1 MAGEELIYLELGDRR
16 LTISPGERTVGRSH
30 RCNVVVDDR
39 SVSRVH
45 AMVSCSNGRLT
56 VQDLNSSNGTYVNGE
71 LLRGEAD
78 LCDGDELR
86 LGEAKLRVR
95 RIPGTQSGRI
105 PVDELTAAVDE
116 RFTEYRANG
125 PPAGRPRNPAKA
137 DGIEVK
143 EASESKIVAADL
155 GPVAP
160 ELATDEV
167 SEMQTGLFPAAD
179 RGQSGSD
186 WQDYGTRGGVE
197 TAEVVETAKIELPPA
212 TESATETATERQEE
226 PEAELLSP
234 IDFSEPPVLDEPT
247 PRPAPYPLST
257 PSVTPLAV
265 PRPRSRPRV
274 SPAVDLGPRLAAGL
288 FDFVFL
294 AALALMISYLRGGM
308 VTAAGRS
315 LAFGFA
321 SGLGMLALVGSWV
334 VWGATPG
341 QRMVGLQVCD
351 DVGKSPLTLLR
362 ALRRLVGFSI
372 TIATLGLGFVSLV
385 FHREKLALHDLIS
398 ATRVIRKP

>member
-1 MAGEELIYLELGDRR
+1 MPGEELIYLELGDRR

-30 RCNVVVDDR
+30 RCDVVVDDR

-86 LGEAKLRVR
+86 LGAAKLRVR
-95 RIPGTQSGRI
+95 RIPGTQSDRI

-116 RFTEYRANG
+116 RFTEYRAG
-125 PPAGRPRNPAKA
+125 EPPAGRPRDLAGA

-143 EASESKIVAADL
+143 EASESKTVAVDL

-197 TAEVVETAKIELPPA
+197 TAEIELPPA
-212 TESATETATERQEE
+212 TESATETAAERQEE
-226 PEAELLSP
+226 PEGELLSP

-247 PRPAPYPLST
+247 PRPVPYTLST

-265 PRPRSRPRV
+265 PRPRSRSRPRV

-294 AALALMISYLRGGM
+294 AALALAMSYLRGGM

-351 DVGKSPLTLLR
+351 DVGKSPLTLWR

-398 ATRVIRKP
+398 ATRVVRKP